1 MFAALRSK
9 QILTCGLALLAIALC
24 FQAVRAQTDDA
35 TNGETD
41 PVKLF
46 EKGQDAHAKNDYKL
60 AIQLYEAAIKLKPE
74 FPEAEFQRAMALLV
88 TNRKPEAMEGF
99 NRAVTERP
107 NWATAYSK
115 FGSFLGSYGNDP
127 TAAEP
132 ILRKAIELDNK
143 DDFAMVVLAEIRA
156 RSGDVNEG
164 LKLVRAATSQ
174 PTAKSSTWR
183 KRAFIETLA
192 GDKMA
197 ALASLDHA
205 LTSEPK
211 DLGARYDRARLR
223 LDVND
228 REGAVAD
235 LRVLEQAG
243 FGRELSDAFDYA
255 QLYERAGKR
264 EDALRLL
271 DALPEKDRRT
281 PEVMALRAE
290 LTSES

>member
-1 MFAALRSK
+1 IWLDALT
-9 QILTCGLALLAIALC
+9 LGVVL
-24 FQAVRAQTDDA
+24 FQVGAAQTTDVAD
-35 TNGETD
+35 GEND

-46 EKGQDAHAKNDYKL
+46 ERGQDAHAKNDYKL
-60 AIQLYEAAIKLKPE
+60 AIQLYDAAIKLKPE

-88 TNRKPEAMEGF
+88 TNRKQEAMEGF

-174 PTAKSSTWR
+174 PTA
-183 KRAFIETLA
+183 
-192 GDKMA
+192 
-197 ALASLDHA
+197 
-205 LTSEPK
+205 
-211 DLGARYDRARLR
+211 
-223 LDVND
+223 
-228 REGAVAD
+228 
-235 LRVLEQAG
+235 
-243 FGRELSDAFDYA
+243 
-255 QLYERAGKR
+255 
-264 EDALRLL
+264 
-271 DALPEKDRRT
+271 
-281 PEVMALRAE
+281 
-290 LTSES
+290 

>member
-1 MFAALRSK
+1 MFAELRSK
-9 QILTCGLALLAIALC
+9 QILFCGLILLAIALC

-74 FPEAEFQRAMALLV
+74 FPEAEFQRAMALLA
-88 TNRKPEAMEGF
+88 TNRKAEAIESF

-107 NWATAYSK
+107 DWATAYSK

-156 RSGDVNEG
+156 RAGDISEA
-164 LKLVRAATSQ
+164 LRLVRSATSQ

-197 ALASLDHA
+197 
-205 LTSEPK
+205 
-211 DLGARYDRARLR
+211 
-223 LDVND
+223 
-228 REGAVAD
+228 
-235 LRVLEQAG
+235 
-243 FGRELSDAFDYA
+243 
-255 QLYERAGKR
+255 
-264 EDALRLL
+264 
-271 DALPEKDRRT
+271 
-281 PEVMALRAE
+281 
-290 LTSES
+290 